1 MISKKLLVLVLWV
14 MVAFS
19 GALQAGK
26 YSLITSVVRN
36 GVALRVKIES
46 PAMDKIAP
54 DMSNYFKEILI
65 DQLASFKNPLEAH
78 VDLSRF
84 YFVSNSITNLHI
96 EFGKVFKE
104 GEPSPQKR
112 EEYESMMTRFKEYAP
127 SLSTSWEDR
136 QLMSQ
141 KLLAQAVA
149 VSTDVAESLYKDKTF
164 RDAFA
169 TEELLRGIELE
180 NFFAAKR
187 QEFDNTE
194 VVAVEK
200 ALQELEAIS
209 VTRAKEITSDIA
221 FLAKLSSKME
231 RVKYAFQHAV
241 HASLLSKLLDGTDEA
256 YPSLMDSDLSHQD
269 NQQATR
275 IEKDIWVAIYRQEAA
290 QN

>member
-1 MISKKLLVLVLWV
+1 MVSKKLLVLVLWM

-26 YSLITSVVRN
+26 YSLITSVARN

-46 PAMDKIAP
+46 SAMDKIAP
-54 DMSNYFKEILI
+54 DMSNYYKEILI

-84 YFVSNSITNLHI
+84 YLVSNSITNLHI

-104 GEPSPQKR
+104 GEPSPQTR
-112 EEYESMMTRFKEYAP
+112 EEYESMMTRFKEYDP
-127 SLSTSWEDR
+127 SLSTSWEDG

-149 VSTDVAESLYKDKTF
+149 VSTDVAESLYKDTAF
-164 RDAFA
+164 RNAFA
-169 TEELLRGIELE
+169 TEELLRGIDLE

-187 QEFDNTE
+187 QEFNNTE
-194 VVAVEK
+194 VVEVEE
-200 ALQELEAIS
+200 ALKELENIS
-209 VTRAKEITSDIA
+209 VAQVKEMTRAIA
-221 FLAKLSSKME
+221 FLDKISSKTKRIE
-231 RVKYAFQHAV
+231 YVFQLSV
-241 HASLLSKLLDGTDEA
+241 QESLISKILDGTDEA
-256 YPSLMDSDLSHQD
+256 FPSLIDIGISHQD
-269 NQQATR
+269 NQRVSR
-275 IEKDIWVAIYRQEAA
+275 IVRDIWIAIYRREAA

>member
-104 GEPSPQKR
+104 REPSPQKR
-112 EEYESMMTRFKEYAP
+112 EEYESMMTRFKEYDP
-127 SLSTSWEDR
+127 SLSTSWEDG
-136 QLMSQ
+136 QLMAQ

-149 VSTDVAESLYKDKTF
+149 VSTDVAESLYKDTAF

-169 TEELLRGIELE
+169 TEELLRGIDLE

-187 QEFDNTE
+187 QEFNNTE
-194 VVAVEK
+194 VVAVEE
-200 ALQELEAIS
+200 ALQELENIS
-209 VTRAKEITSDIA
+209 VAQVKEMTRTIA
-221 FLAKLSSKME
+221 FLDKLSSKTKRIE
-231 RVKYAFQHAV
+231 YVFQLSV
-241 HASLLSKLLDGTDEA
+241 HASLFSKLLDGTDEA
-256 YPSLMDSDLSHQD
+256 YPSLMDRGLSHQD
-269 NQQATR
+269 DQQATR
-275 IEKDIWVAIYRQEAA
+275 IERDIWIAIYRQESA

>member
-1 MISKKLLVLVLWV
+1 MNTRLLMLVLWV
-14 MVAFS
+14 MMAWS
-19 GALQAGK
+19 GVLQAGK
-26 YSLITSVVRN
+26 YSLITSEARN
-36 GVALRVKIES
+36 GVTLRVIIES
-46 PAMDKIAP
+46 QALDKIAP

-65 DQLASFKNPLEAH
+65 DQLARFENPLEAH
-78 VDLSRF
+78 IDLSRL
-84 YFVSNSITNLHI
+84 YFISNSITNLHI
-96 EFGKVFKE
+96 EFDKVFKE
-104 GEPSPQKR
+104 REPSPQKR
-112 EEYESMMTRFKEYAP
+112 EEYESMMTRFKEYDP

-136 QLMSQ
+136 QLMAQ

-149 VSTDVAESLYKDKTF
+149 VSTDVAESLYKDTAF

-169 TEELLRGIELE
+169 TEELLRGIDLE

-187 QEFDNTE
+187 QEFNNTE
-194 VVAVEK
+194 VVAVEE

-241 HASLLSKLLDGTDEA
+241 HASLFSKLLDGTDEA
-256 YPSLMDSDLSHQD
+256 YPSLMDRGLSHQD
-269 NQQATR
+269 DQRVSR
-275 IEKDIWVAIYRQEAA
+275 IVRDIWIAIYRQESA